1 MLFEFGKT
9 WKSIAFLIGSWAS
22 YGIFGFEFTAI
33 TCLKKRMNN
42 LNQLKKLKY
51 LAAKQVKPE

>member
-9 WKSIAFLIGSWAS
+9 WKSIVFLIGSWAS

-33 TCLKKRMNN
+33 TLLSLVIANNFKDTKRFI
-42 LNQLKKLKY
+42 
-51 LAAKQVKPE
+51 